1 MLYATADTTNIEE
14 ITGDPYLLGLIIYNA
29 EQAVIPPELVVAL
42 IAAESG
48 GVSYRCDYDAL
59 AQTAMQ
65 TAKPAGCSIDTES
78 VCQKMRWGLL
88 QISGATARRLGFDL
102 WLPQLSVP
110 LVNLEWGIKYLVH
123 LTNQFYKRHGYA
135 GVIAAYH
142 SGNPRKVGT
151 QFVNQLY
158 VDKVLKLMARYQPI
172 IAEKRDQALAVLE
185 TQVLTPEEVE
195 AAIRC
200 DKGIGEYLAHTLEE
214 LKAMAAE
221 RGIEAAKGWKKA
233 NYAEALYS
241 LDLDAI
247 ENAAK
252 SGLQG

>member
-1 MLYATADTTNIEE
+1 MYPSIGHENMDE
-14 ITGDPYLLGLIIYNA
+14 IINDPYMLGLVIFYA
-29 EQAVIPPELVVAL
+29 EQSLVPPELVCA
-42 IAAESG
+42 IIEAESMG
-48 GVSYRCDYDAL
+48 ASHACSYESL
-59 AQTAMQ
+59 GSTAMQ
-65 TAKPAGCSIDTES
+65 SPRPARCNIDTES
-78 VCQKMRWGLL
+78 VCQKMRWGLMQL
-88 QISGATARRLGFDL
+88 SGATVRRLGYDL
-102 WLPQLSVP
+102 WLSELSVP
-110 LVNLEWGIKYLVH
+110 VMNLEWGVKYLVH

-172 IAEKRDQALAVLE
+172 IAEKREQALAVLE

-200 DKGIGEYLAHTLEE
+200 DKGIGEYLSHTLEE